1 MKEKLKSEKHHIISN
16 IKKNKI
22 IFKNEKINFNHII
35 IFIITSIIISSYCVI
50 DLNDLDESKYSYI
63 TLKIGQGNNYVYS
76 NTISKKPKIIYIN
89 ENKQE
94 KVESKYEFK
103 ELENS
108 VILIWDNV
116 AVKCSIHAKK

>member
-1 MKEKLKSEKHHIISN
+1 MKEKLKSEKHQIIFEL
-16 IKKNKI
+16 KKNKI
-22 IFKNEKINFNHII
+22 IFKKEKIII
-35 IFIITSIIISSYCVI
+35 VIITSIIISSYSII